1 MGEITPTLPAFGTGK
16 RELRLLTAV
25 GILSVLLADFVL
37 FGGFCLGFALT
48 SAGLL
53 IAAVWYL
60 LSSGRKLKPYPAVLL
75 GLSLVIC
82 ASFVRSNDG
91 FVKFVMVCFL
101 LVAENLGL
109 CLLAGQNRQESGGIA
124 SLLDAPRTVFVL
136 GLGKMD
142 MAFRGLGTARKSM
155 DKADKHRTA
164 ILLGLALAI
173 PVAAVVI
180 ALLVS
185 ADAAFEGV
193 FRRLPRIRFGE
204 IFISLLLGGMLACWM
219 YAKNVA
225 LCRNEAEPKAEK
237 RKKIWE
243 PLTVNTVL
251 IVVCAVYA
259 VYLVSQ
265 LAYFSGGFAG
275 VLPEGYTVAQY
286 ARRGFFEMAALC
298 AVNLALIATAVGLT
312 RPAGEKAPALTRTL
326 CVAVG
331 IVTLF
336 FVAAAS
342 AKMVLYI
349 RGFGMTRLRVLTEV
363 IMLFLGIATVLV
375 GIWLFAPKF
384 SYMKGIVTAALLLGA
399 AVAWADVDTV
409 VAAYNVD
416 AYRRGALDTVDVA
429 YLADL
434 SDGVIPYLEVL
445 SRDEN
450 EEIALSA
457 AAALENRGAE
467 SEDLRGWYLTR
478 KNG

>member
-1 MGEITPTLPAFGTGK
+1 MEEVTPTLPAFGTGK

-25 GILSVLLADFVL
+25 GVLSVLLADFVL
-37 FGGFCLGFALT
+37 YGGFCLGFALT
-48 SAGLL
+48 NGGLL

-60 LSSGRKLKPYPAVLL
+60 LASGRKLKPYPAVLL

-109 CLLAGQNRQESGGIA
+109 CLLAGQNRRGSGGIT

-136 GLGKMD
+136 GFGKID
-142 MAFRGLGTARKSM
+142 MAFRGLTAARKSM
-155 DKADKHRTA
+155 GKAGKSRTA
-164 ILLGLALAI
+164 ILLGLALAV

-180 ALLVS
+180 ALLIS

-193 FRRLPRIRFGE
+193 FRQLPQIRFGE
-204 IFISLLLGGMLACWM
+204 IFISLLLGGMLACFV
-219 YAKNVA
+219 YTKNVA
-225 LCRNEAEPKAEK
+225 LCRSEAEPKAEK
-237 RKKIWE
+237 KKKVWE

-251 IVVCAVYA
+251 IVVCAVYG

-265 LAYFSGGFAG
+265 IAYFVGGFAG

-298 AVNLALIATAVGLT
+298 AINLAMIATAVGLT
-312 RPAGEKAPALTRTL
+312 RPAGEKAPALTRGL

-331 IVTLF
+331 LVTLF

-349 RGFGMTRLRVLTEV
+349 RSFGMTRLRVLTEV
-363 IMLFLGIATVLV
+363 IMLFLGIATVFV

-399 AVAWADVDTV
+399 AVTWADVDTV
-409 VAAYNVD
+409 VAAYNVN
-416 AYRRGALDTVDVA
+416 AYQQGVLDTVDVE
-429 YLADL
+429 YLAGL
-434 SDGVIPYLEVL
+434 SDGVIPYLEEL

-450 EEIALSA
+450 EKIAMRA
-457 AAALENRGAE
+457 AFALESRGSE
-467 SEDLRGWYLTR
+467 GEDLRGWYLTR
-478 KNG
+478 KS